1 MAMKLKLKERRMV
14 AKGTMS
20 FHFEKPAGFAYV
32 AGQAGDWI
40 LQHPAKTDKEGEKR
54 SFTLA
59 SAPYED
65 DLFFTTRLR
74 ETAFKEN
81 LQSMPLGSEM
91 DFDGPWGELTL
102 HEDTAVP
109 AVFLTGGI
117 GVTPF
122 RSIVLQWA
130 HDRLEH
136 SVFLFYS
143 NRRPEDA
150 AFMDEMQ
157 AIAKQRA
164 KFTFV
169 PTMTEMDKSKMPW
182 SGAQGYIDEPMLRKS
197 IADLNRPIYY
207 LSGPPKMVEAMQ
219 KLLKGSGVN
228 QDRVRTETFDGY

>member
-1 MAMKLKLKERRMV
+1 MAIGLKLKERRMV
-14 AKGTMS
+14 AEGTMA
-20 FHFEKPAGFAYV
+20 FRFEKPAGFAYV

-40 LQHPAKTDKEGEKR
+40 LQHPTKTDKEGNKR

-65 DLFFTTRLR
+65 ELFFTTRLR

-81 LQSMPLGSEM
+81 LQSMPLGSEV

-109 AVFLTGGI
+109 AVLLTGGI

-130 HDRLEH
+130 RDRLEH
-136 SVFLFYS
+136 SLFLFYA

-150 AFMDEMQ
+150 AFMDELQ
-157 AIAKQRA
+157 AVAKQRA

-169 PTMTEMDKSKMPW
+169 PTMTEMEKSKMPW
-182 SGAQGYIDEPMLRKS
+182 SGTQGYIDEAMLQRS
-197 IADLNRPIYY
+197 LTDLNRPIYY
-207 LSGPPKMVEAMQ
+207 LSGPPKMVTAMQ
-219 KLLKGSGVN
+219 KLLGDLGVK
-228 QDRVRTETFDGY
+228 QEHVRTELFDGY

>member
-1 MAMKLKLKERRMV
+1 MAHALRLKERRMV
-14 AKGTMS
+14 AEGTMAL
-20 FHFEKPAGFAYV
+20 HFEKPTGFTYV

-40 LQHPAKTDKEGEKR
+40 LQHPAKTDKEGNKR

-74 ETAFKEN
+74 ETAYKEN
-81 LQSMPLGSEM
+81 LQSIPLGSEVS
-91 DFDGPWGELTL
+91 FDGPWGELTL
-102 HEDTAVP
+102 HEDAAVP

-122 RSIVLQWA
+122 RSIVLQWM

-136 SVFLFYS
+136 SLFLFYS

-157 AIAKQRA
+157 AVAKNRT

-169 PTMTEMDKSKMPW
+169 PTMTDMQESKLPW
-182 SGAQGYIDEPMLRKS
+182 SGARGYIDEAMLRRS
-197 IADLNRPIYY
+197 ITNLESPIYY

-219 KLLKGSGVN
+219 KLLKDLGIA
-228 QDRVRTETFDGY
+228 QRRIRTETFDGY

>member
-1 MAMKLKLKERRMV
+1 MAMALRLKERRMV
-14 AKGTMS
+14 AEGTMA
-20 FHFEKPAGFAYV
+20 FHFVKPSGFTYV

-40 LQHPAKTDKEGEKR
+40 LQHPAKTDREGNKR

-81 LQSMPLGSEM
+81 LQTMPLGSEVS
-91 DFDGPWGELTL
+91 FDGPWGELTL
-102 HEDTAVP
+102 HEDAAVP

-122 RSIVLQWA
+122 RSIVLQWM
-130 HDRLEH
+130 HDWLEH
-136 SVFLFYS
+136 SLFLFYS

-157 AIAKQRA
+157 AVAKNRT

-169 PTMTEMDKSKMPW
+169 PTMTDMQESKLPW
-182 SGAQGYIDEPMLRKS
+182 SGARGYIDEAMLRRS
-197 IADLNRPIYY
+197 IANLEIPIYY

-219 KLLKGSGVN
+219 KLLKDSGVT
-228 QDRVRTETFDGY
+228 QRRIRTETFDGY

>member
-1 MAMKLKLKERRMV
+1 MSIALKLKERRMV
-14 AKGTMS
+14 AEGTMA
-20 FHFEKPAGFAYV
+20 FHFEKPAGFTYV

-40 LQHPAKTDKEGEKR
+40 LQHPAKTDKEGNKR

-65 DLFFTTRLR
+65 ELFFATRLR
-74 ETAFKEN
+74 DTAFKEN
-81 LQSMPLGSEM
+81 LQGIPLGSRV

-136 SVFLFYS
+136 SLFLFYA

-157 AIAKQRA
+157 VVAKQRS
-164 KFTFV
+164 KFNFV
-169 PTMTEMDKSKMPW
+169 PTMTEMEKSKTPW
-182 SGAQGYIDEPMLRKS
+182 SGARGYIDEAMLRR
-197 IADLNRPIYY
+197 ALTNLNRPIYY
-207 LSGPPKMVEAMQ
+207 LSGPPKMVTAMQ
-219 KLLKGSGVN
+219 KLLRDLGVN
-228 QDRVRTETFDGY
+228 QKRVRTEPFDGY

>member
-1 MAMKLKLKERRMV
+1 MAIALKLKQRRMV
-14 AKGTMS
+14 AEGTMA

-40 LQHPAKTDKEGEKR
+40 LQHPAKTDSEGNKR

-65 DLFFTTRLR
+65 ELFFTTRLR

-81 LQSMPLGSEM
+81 LQSMPLGSEV
-91 DFDGPWGELTL
+91 DLDGPWGELTL

-109 AVFLTGGI
+109 AVLLTGGI

-136 SVFLFYS
+136 PLFLFYS
-143 NRRPEDA
+143 NRRPEDT

-157 AIAKQRA
+157 AVAKQRA
-164 KFTFV
+164 KFAFV
-169 PTMTEMDKSKMPW
+169 PTMTEMEKSKMPW
-182 SGAQGYIDEPMLRKS
+182 SGARGYIDEAMLRRS
-197 IADLNRPIYY
+197 ITDLSRPIYY
-207 LSGPPKMVEAMQ
+207 LSGPPKMVTAMQ
-219 KLLKGSGVN
+219 KLLRDLDVK
-228 QDRVRTETFDGY
+228 QERVRTEAFDGY

>member
-1 MAMKLKLKERRMV
+1 MAIALNLKERRMV
-14 AKGTMS
+14 AEGTMA
-20 FHFEKPAGFAYV
+20 FHFEKPPGFEYV
-32 AGQAGDWI
+32 AGQAGEWI
-40 LQHPAKTDKEGEKR
+40 LPNPAQTDKEGNKR

-59 SAPYED
+59 SAPYES

-74 ETAFKEN
+74 ETAFKKN
-81 LQSMPLGSEM
+81 LQTMPLESEV

-102 HEDTAVP
+102 HQDASVP

-136 SVFLFYS
+136 SLFLFYS

-150 AFMDEMQ
+150 AVMDELRAVANQ
-157 AIAKQRA
+157 KA

-169 PTMTEMDKSKMPW
+169 PTMTEMEKSKMPW
-182 SGAQGYIDEPMLRKS
+182 SGARGFIDEAMLRRS
-197 IADLNRPIYY
+197 LTDLNRPIYY
-207 LSGPPKMVEAMQ
+207 VSGPPKMVEAMQ
-219 KLLKGSGVN
+219 KLLKDAGVN
-228 QDRVRTETFDGY
+228 QDHVRTEAFDGY

>member
-1 MAMKLKLKERRMV
+1 MAIALKLKAHRVV
-14 AKGTMS
+14 AEGTMA
-20 FHFEKPAGFAYV
+20 FHFEKPARFTYV

-40 LQHPAKTDKEGEKR
+40 LQHTGKTDKEGDKR

-74 ETAFKEN
+74 ETVFKET
-81 LQSMPLGSEM
+81 LWSMPLGS
-91 DFDGPWGELTL
+91 DVSFDGPWGELTL
-102 HEDTAVP
+102 HDDTAVP

-130 HDRLEH
+130 HDQLEH
-136 SVFLFYS
+136 SLFLFYS

-150 AFMDEMQ
+150 VFMDEIQ
-157 AIAKQRA
+157 EVAKRRP

-169 PTMTEMDKSKMPW
+169 PTMTEMEKSKMSW
-182 SGAQGYIDEPMLRKS
+182 SGAQGYIDEAMLRRS
-197 IADLNRPIYY
+197 LPDLNRPIYY
-207 LSGPPKMVEAMQ
+207 LCGPPKMVDAMQ
-219 KLLKGSGVN
+219 KLLKDLGVPEG
-228 QDRVRTETFDGY
+228 RVRTETFDGY

>member
-1 MAMKLKLKERRMV
+1 MAIALKVKERRMV
-14 AKGTMS
+14 AEGTMA
-20 FHFEKPAGFAYV
+20 FHFEKPPGFEYA

-40 LQHPAKTDKEGEKR
+40 LQHPAKTDKEGNKR

-59 SAPYED
+59 SAPYEK
-65 DLFFTTRLR
+65 DLFFATRLR
-74 ETAFKEN
+74 ETAFKED
-81 LQSMPLGSEM
+81 LQSMDLGSEV

-130 HDRLEH
+130 HDKLEH
-136 SVFLFYS
+136 SLFLFYS

-150 AFMDEMQ
+150 AFIDELL
-157 AIAKQRA
+157 AVAKQRA

-169 PTMTEMDKSKMPW
+169 PTMTEMENSKMPW
-182 SGAQGYIDEPMLRKS
+182 SGAQGYIDQAMLRRS
-197 IADLNRPIYY
+197 LADLNRPIYY
-207 LSGPPKMVEAMQ
+207 LSGPPKMVDAMQ
-219 KLLKGSGVN
+219 KLLKDLGVK
-228 QDRVRTETFDGY
+228 QERVRTETFDGY

>member
-1 MAMKLKLKERRMV
+1 MANALRLKERRMV
-14 AKGTMS
+14 AEGTMA
-20 FHFEKPAGFAYV
+20 FHFVKPSGFTYV

-40 LQHPAKTDKEGEKR
+40 LQHPEKTDKEGNKR

-81 LQSMPLGSEM
+81 LRTMPLGSEVS
-91 DFDGPWGELTL
+91 FDGPWGELIL
-102 HEDTAVP
+102 HEDAGVP

-117 GVTPF
+117 GVTPV
-122 RSIVLQWA
+122 RSILLQWM

-136 SVFLFYS
+136 SIFLFYS

-157 AIAKQRA
+157 AVATNRA
-164 KFTFV
+164 KFRFV
-169 PTMTEMDKSKMPW
+169 PTMTDMQESKLPW
-182 SGAQGYIDEPMLRKS
+182 SGARGYIDEAMLRRS
-197 IADLNRPIYY
+197 IANLESPIYY

-219 KLLKGSGVN
+219 KLLKDLGVT
-228 QDRVRTETFDGY
+228 QRRIRTETFDGY